1 LQFNIYN
8 LKLTMSRSD
17 LGEKEM
23 LRRIGVLVV
32 DDSPTKRGIICSMI
46 NSQPDMG
53 VVGEA
58 VSGEDAMRK
67 CWGVNPDVITMDIK
81 MPGIDGLEA
90 TKRIMTERPTP
101 ILIVS
106 STAKVQVKFTLEAI
120 KLGALDFVGVVSDLE
135 KMKEDLLKK
144 IRIASKVKVVRY
156 IEPKKSL
163 ERTKIFKSKAS
174 PYKVIAVGV
183 STGGPAALLSS
194 LSKIPQDFPATIII
208 VQHIVEGFSRGL
220 AEWLDSQCSIKV
232 KEAEDRDFLSPGLA
246 LIAPA
251 GNNLLV
257 SSTQTIKLKSIPPD
271 ALYKPSIDEMMT
283 SCARVYG
290 PLAVGIILTGMG
302 QDGVEGIKAIKKAGG
317 LTLAQDKDSSAIF
330 GMPKLAIESGYIDK
344 VVALES
350 LPSEIMSLF

>member
-1 LQFNIYN
+1 
-8 LKLTMSRSD
+8 
-17 LGEKEM
+17 M

-46 NSQPDMG
+46 NSQRDMG

-58 VSGEDAMRK
+58 VSGEDALRK
-67 CWGVNPDVITMDIK
+67 CRGVNPDVITMDIK
-81 MPGIDGLEA
+81 MPGMDGLET

-156 IEPKKSL
+156 IEPRNSL
-163 ERTKIFKSKAS
+163 RKVKVSKSKAS
-174 PYKVIAVGV
+174 LYKIIAIGV

-194 LSKIPQDFPATIII
+194 LSKIPQDFPAAIVV
-208 VQHIVEGFSRGL
+208 VQHIVKGFSRGL

-251 GNNLLV
+251 ESNLLV
-257 SSTQTIKLKSIPPD
+257 SSTQTVKLKSIPSD
-271 ALYKPSIDEMMT
+271 ALYKPSIDEMMI
-283 SCARVYG
+283 SCAQVYG
-290 PLAVGIILTGMG
+290 SLAVGIILTGMG

-317 LTLAQDKDSSAIF
+317 LTLAQDKDSCIIF

-344 VVALES
+344 VVALEN
-350 LPSEIMSLF
+350 LPLEVMSLF